1 MTINHEFRKQVKDV
15 LEHLYDTAYLES
27 HPFLSQITLAETANR
42 VTRAQKLR
50 SLIKDLIESLRP
62 QEGSPSNSAEWRCYR
77 ALRYHYVQGMGNK
90 QVEIELGISLRQ
102 LQREFHKGIEA
113 LAVLLWDLH
122 TDSQEPALLTSEADE
137 VDELQEELN
146 QWVIQRSDCELKVLL
161 DDLNWMLKPI
171 LEPGKTRLQINLPDV
186 LPQVYVDATL
196 TRQAIFTLIRL
207 AIQQEPEAIDVT
219 ARFSERTVDLLILF
233 CQPGLNQQEA
243 DWRIAEMLIS
253 QQGGSLTQSQTAL
266 ETEAEIVETSIN
278 LSLPRPEQGVV
289 LVTDDNQAL
298 HQLFERYLAPFRF
311 TILHAYNGQE
321 ALSLA
326 QERHP
331 DFITLDVMMA
341 SMDGWQVLRELQE
354 NLATSDIP
362 VIVCS
367 VLKEPQLALSL
378 GARAYLKKPVE
389 RLQLQETLEELRLAG
404 SGPARTPEEPPLSN

>member
-1 MTINHEFRKQVKDV
+1 MTINLEFRKQVRDV

-77 ALRYHYVQGMGNK
+77 ALRYHYVQGMTTK
-90 QVEIELGISLRQ
+90 QVEDELGISLRQ

-122 TDSQEPALLTSEADE
+122 TDQQGPSTPSSETDE
-137 VDELQEELN
+137 VEELQEELN
-146 QWVIQRSDCELKVLL
+146 QWVIQRRPCELKVLL

-171 LEPGKTRLQINLPDV
+171 LESGPTTLKISLSDA
-186 LPQVYVDATL
+186 LPQVNVDATL
-196 TRQAIFTLIRL
+196 TRQAIFPLIRL
-207 AIQQEPEAIDVT
+207 AVQQEPREVQVT
-219 ARFSERTVDLLILF
+219 ARSSERAVDLLIHF
-233 CQPGLNQQEA
+233 EQSGLNQQES

-253 QQGGSLTQSQTAL
+253 QQGGSLAQAQTPPDVNGKVA
-266 ETEAEIVETSIN
+266 ETTLTI
-278 LSLPRPEQGVV
+278 SLPRPEQGVV

-298 HQLFERYLAPFRF
+298 HQLFERYLAPFHF
-311 TILHAYNGQE
+311 TIIHAYNGQE
-321 ALSLA
+321 ALFLA
-326 QERHP
+326 QEKHP

-354 NLATSDIP
+354 NTATSDIP

-389 RLQLQETLEELRLAG
+389 RLQLQQTLERLRLTG
-404 SGPARTPEEPPLSN
+404 SGSAKTPEEPLQDS